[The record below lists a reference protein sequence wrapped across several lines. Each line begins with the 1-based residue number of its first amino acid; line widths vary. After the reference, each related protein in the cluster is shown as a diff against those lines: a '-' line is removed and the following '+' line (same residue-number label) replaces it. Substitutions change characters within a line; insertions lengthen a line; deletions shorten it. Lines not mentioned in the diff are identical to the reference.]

1 MNPQTRIT
9 LNALDWTMGGA
20 NKDNIK
26 RIRLDDG
33 RRRRGGRRGSELK
46 LWGLGSTLT
55 GICRDKISMYYAR
68 YKPMWH

>member
-1 MNPQTRIT
+1 MVKNTLNPQTRIT

-33 RRRRGGRRGSELK
+33 RRRRGGG
-46 LWGLGSTLT
+46 GG
-55 GICRDKISMYYAR
+55 GGG
-68 YKPMWH
+68 PN